1 MSTREEARMSVTTS
15 SHAVVGTPLRPLRR
29 GRENC
34 ILGGVCGGFAT
45 RLGIRERNI
54 RIIFALLTLVFGLGI
69 LLYMTFW
76 LVITRSGE
84 EHSII
89 QQIFQNRREAQFVLV
104 GFIGTL
110 VLIIAL
116 QSTGSQTSDGF
127 GWPLLLSVFAGFA
140 VWRGASTDE
149 RNHLTE
155 FFNSAPI
162 IGGAFSKSR
171 KGIVVRVIV
180 GVALIIFGLDR
191 LNHLGGVWGSA
202 GSAIV
207 GTLIL
212 VFGVLVL
219 LAPWWL
225 QNVRELTSER
235 RERVRI
241 EERATLAAHLHDS
254 VLQTLTLIERAAA
267 NEGDV
272 VRLARN
278 QERELR
284 QWLFS
289 PETRTDAMTSFVGL
303 IGAVEHDV
311 ENDYGVRVELVTVG
325 DCVPDDRIITMVA
338 AGREAAINAAKWSEA
353 SVVSIFTEIEPT
365 SISIFVRDRGV
376 GFDIDAIPA
385 DRQGIALSIC
395 QRMSRLGGEAFIN
408 TSVGSGTEVQLVMP
422 RTL

>member
-1 MSTREEARMSVTTS
+1 MSITTS

-29 GRENC
+29 GRDNC

-45 RLGIRERNI
+45 RLGIKERNI
-54 RIIFALLTLVFGLGI
+54 RIIFALLTLIFGLGV

-76 LVITRSGE
+76 LVLTRSGE

-89 QQIFQNRREAQFVLV
+89 QQIFQNRREAQIVLV
-104 GFIGTL
+104 AFIATL
-110 VLIIAL
+110 ILVIAL
-116 QSTGSQTSDGF
+116 QSTGTQVSDGF
-127 GWPLLLSVFAGFA
+127 GWPLLLSAFASFA
-140 VWRGASTDE
+140 IWRGASTDE
-149 RNHLTE
+149 RNHLTD
-155 FFNSAPI
+155 FFNSVPV

-171 KGIVVRVIV
+171 KGVVLRVAI
-180 GVALIIFGLDR
+180 GAALVYFGLDQ
-191 LNHLGGVWGSA
+191 LNNLGGVWGSA
-202 GSAIV
+202 GSALF
-207 GTLIL
+207 GTAVL
-212 VFGVLVL
+212 VVGVLVL
-219 LAPWWL
+219 FAPWWL

-241 EERATLAAHLHDS
+241 EERAAMVAHLHDS

-289 PETRTDAMTSFVGL
+289 PETRTNASTSFVGL
-303 IGAVEHDV
+303 VGAIEHDV
-311 ENDYGVRVELVTVG
+311 ENDYGVRVDLVTVG
-325 DCVPDDRIITMVA
+325 DCVPDDRVTTLVA

-353 SVVSIFTEIEPT
+353 ASISIFTEVEPH

-376 GFDIDAIPA
+376 GFDLDAIPA
-385 DRQGIALSIC
+385 DRQGIAMSIR
-395 QRMSRLGGEAFIN
+395 QRMSQLGGEAFV
-408 TSVGSGTEVQLVMP
+408 TTAVGDGTEVQLVMP
-422 RTL
+422 RTT

>member
-1 MSTREEARMSVTTS
+1 MSITTS

-45 RLGIRERNI
+45 RLGIKERNI
-54 RIIFALLTLVFGLGI
+54 RVIFALLTLVFGFGI

-89 QQIFQNRREAQFVLV
+89 QQIFQNRREAQVVLV
-104 GFIGTL
+104 AFIGTL
-110 VLIIAL
+110 ILVIAL
-116 QSTGSQTSDGF
+116 QLTGTQTSDGF
-127 GWPLLLSVFAGFA
+127 GWPLLLSGFAAFA
-140 VWRGASTDE
+140 VWQGASSDE

-155 FFNSAPI
+155 FFNTAPI

-171 KGIVVRVIV
+171 KGVFLRVVV
-180 GVALIIFGLDR
+180 GAALVYFGLHQFR
-191 LNHLGGVWGSA
+191 HLGGVWGST
-202 GSAIV
+202 GSALF
-207 GTLIL
+207 GTAVL
-212 VFGVLVL
+212 VIGVLVL
-219 LAPWWL
+219 FAPWWL
-225 QNVRELTSER
+225 QNVRELSSER

-241 EERATLAAHLHDS
+241 EERASMVAHLHDS
-254 VLQTLTLIERAAA
+254 VLQTLTLIERAAG

-289 PETRTDAMTSFVGL
+289 PDTVTNAPTSFVGL
-303 IGAVEHDV
+303 VGAIEHDV

-325 DCVPDDRIITMVA
+325 DCVPDERVTTLVA
-338 AGREAAINAAKWSEA
+338 AGREAAINAAKWSQAE
-353 SVVSIFTEIEPT
+353 SVSIFTEVEKNV
-365 SISIFVRDRGV
+365 ISFFVRDRGV
-376 GFDIDAIPA
+376 GFDLDSVPG
-385 DRQGIALSIC
+385 DRQGIALSIR
-395 QRMSRLGGEAFIN
+395 QRMSQLGGEAFIN
-408 TSVGSGTEVQLVMP
+408 TTVGSGTEVQLVMP
-422 RTL
+422 RSL

>member
-1 MSTREEARMSVTTS
+1 MSITTS

-29 GRENC
+29 GRDNC

-45 RLGIRERNI
+45 RLGIKERNI
-54 RIIFALLTLVFGLGI
+54 RVMFALLTLIFGFGI

-76 LVITRSGE
+76 LVLTRSGE

-89 QQIFQNRREAQFVLV
+89 QQIFQNRREAQLVLV
-104 GFIGTL
+104 AFIATL
-110 VLIIAL
+110 ILIITL
-116 QSTGSQTSDGF
+116 QTTGTQTSDGF
-127 GWPLLLSVFAGFA
+127 GWPLLLSGFASFA
-140 VWRGASTDE
+140 VWRGASIDE

-155 FFNSAPI
+155 FFNSAPL

-171 KGIVVRVIV
+171 KGFVLRLVV
-180 GVALIIFGLDR
+180 GAALIFVGLHQ
-191 LNHLGGVWGSA
+191 LHHIGGFWGSA

-207 GTLIL
+207 GTAVL
-212 VFGVLVL
+212 VIGVLVL
-219 LAPWWL
+219 FAPWWL

-241 EERATLAAHLHDS
+241 EERARMVAHLHDS

-267 NEGDV
+267 NESDV

-289 PETRTDAMTSFVGL
+289 PETSTDAPTSFVGL
-303 IGAVEHDV
+303 VGAIEHDV

-325 DCVPDDRIITMVA
+325 DCVPDDRVVTLVA

-353 SVVSIFTEIEPT
+353 ASVSIFTEVEPT
-365 SISIFVRDRGV
+365 TISIFVRDRGV
-376 GFDIDAIPA
+376 GFNLDAIPA
-385 DRQGIALSIC
+385 DRQGIALSIR
-395 QRMSRLGGEAFIN
+395 QRMGQLGGETFIN
-408 TSVGSGTEVQLVMP
+408 TAVGSGTEVQLVMP
-422 RTL
+422 RSL

>member
-1 MSTREEARMSVTTS
+1 MSITTS

-34 ILGGVCGGFAT
+34 ILGGVCGGFGT
-45 RLGIRERNI
+45 RLGIKERNI
-54 RIIFALLTLVFGLGI
+54 RVIFALLTLVFGLGL

-76 LVITRSGE
+76 LVLTRSGE

-89 QQIFQNRREAQFVLV
+89 QQIFQNRREAQIVLV
-104 GFIGTL
+104 AFIATL
-110 VLIIAL
+110 ILVIAL
-116 QSTGSQTSDGF
+116 QATGTQVSDGF
-127 GWPLLLSVFAGFA
+127 GWPLLLSAFASFA
-140 VWRGASTDE
+140 IWRGASTDE
-149 RNHLTE
+149 RNHLTD
-155 FFNSAPI
+155 FFNSAPV

-171 KGIVVRVIV
+171 KGVVLRVAIGAGLV
-180 GVALIIFGLDR
+180 HFGLDQ
-191 LNHLGGVWGSA
+191 LNNLGGVWGSA
-202 GSAIV
+202 GSALF
-207 GTLIL
+207 GTAVL
-212 VFGVLVL
+212 VIGVLVL
-219 LAPWWL
+219 FAPWWL

-241 EERATLAAHLHDS
+241 EERAAMVAHLHDS

-289 PETRTDAMTSFVGL
+289 PETRTNASTSFVGL
-303 IGAVEHDV
+303 VGAIEHDV
-311 ENDYGVRVELVTVG
+311 ENDYGVRVDLVTVG
-325 DCVPDDRIITMVA
+325 DCVPDDRATTLVA

-353 SVVSIFTEIEPT
+353 ASVSIFTEVEPN

-376 GFDIDAIPA
+376 GFDLDAIPA
-385 DRQGIALSIC
+385 DRQGIAMSIR
-395 QRMSRLGGEAFIN
+395 QRMSQLGGEAFI
-408 TSVGSGTEVQLVMP
+408 TTAVGDGTEVQLVMP
-422 RTL
+422 RTT

>member
-1 MSTREEARMSVTTS
+1 MSITTS

-29 GRENC
+29 GRDNC

-45 RLGIRERNI
+45 RLGIKERNI
-54 RIIFALLTLVFGLGI
+54 RIIFALLTLIFGLGV

-76 LVITRSGE
+76 LVLTRSGE

-89 QQIFQNRREAQFVLV
+89 QQIFQNRREAQIVLV
-104 GFIGTL
+104 AFIATL
-110 VLIIAL
+110 ILVIAL
-116 QSTGSQTSDGF
+116 QSTGTQVSDGF
-127 GWPLLLSVFAGFA
+127 GWPLLLSAFASFA
-140 VWRGASTDE
+140 IWRGASTDE
-149 RNHLTE
+149 RNHLTD
-155 FFNSAPI
+155 FFNSAPV

-171 KGIVVRVIV
+171 KGVVLRVAIGAGLV
-180 GVALIIFGLDR
+180 YFGLDQ
-191 LNHLGGVWGSA
+191 LNNLGGVWGSA
-202 GSAIV
+202 GSALF
-207 GTLIL
+207 GTAVL
-212 VFGVLVL
+212 VIGVLVL
-219 LAPWWL
+219 FAPWWL

-241 EERATLAAHLHDS
+241 EERAAMVAHLHDS

-289 PETRTDAMTSFVGL
+289 PETRTNASTSFVGL
-303 IGAVEHDV
+303 VGAIEHDV
-311 ENDYGVRVELVTVG
+311 ENDYGVRVDLVTVG
-325 DCVPDDRIITMVA
+325 DCVPDDRVTTLVA

-353 SVVSIFTEIEPT
+353 ASISIFTEVELN

-376 GFDIDAIPA
+376 GFDLDAIPA
-385 DRQGIALSIC
+385 DRQGIAMSIR
-395 QRMSRLGGEAFIN
+395 QRMSQLGGEAFV
-408 TSVGSGTEVQLVMP
+408 TTAVGDGTEVQLVMP
-422 RTL
+422 RTT